1 MRVGDLVLYNYRVG
15 ARKDGQQLG
24 IVTYMNNDNDSVVW
38 WVPIDGGNSTWTHVV
53 NLEVVS
59 ESR

>member
-1 MRVGDLVLYNYRVG
+1 MQVGDLVLYNYRTG
-15 ARKDGQQLG
+15 RKDERQLG
-24 IVTYMNNDNDSVVW
+24 IITDISDNVIW
-38 WVPIDGGNSTWTHVV
+38 WTPVDGSSSTWTHIV